1 MVQRPVRACCP
12 EAGRGVE
19 EGCWGRERN
28 RSWKQERAD
37 GQRGAES
44 FGATEKFLPLYP
56 IKQNGGVQRAAWH
69 RQRQTHLKKEGY
81 NEVGMGGQNDAEE
94 KDYRV
99 LRQTGRGDV
108 GLKTKNT

>member
-1 MVQRPVRACCP
+1 M
-12 EAGRGVE
+12 E

-28 RSWKQERAD
+28 RSWKQERED
-37 GQRGAES
+37 GQWGAES
-44 FGATEKFLPLYP
+44 LRATEKFLLLNP

-69 RQRQTHLKKEGY
+69 QQRRTHLKKEGH
-81 NEVGMGGQNDAEE
+81 NEVGTGGQNHPEE